1 MLLISHRKFENVQ
14 NDDDDDDDD
23 DDDAAAA
30 ADDDYQVPLSGWA
43 IL

>member
-14 NDDDDDDDD
+14 NDADDDD

-30 ADDDYQVPLSGWA
+30 DDDCQVPLSGWA